1 MARSKEPRSR
11 RVVSRRTIT
20 TLRTVLRF
28 SKGRNAWVL
37 RGVGNRYGPVLVEEG
52 SQRNASPRATAIP
65 PIPLDEY
72 PLDPADDS
80 PTH

>member
-1 MARSKEPRSR
+1 MARSKEPRKR
-11 RVVSRRTIT
+11 KIVSPRAVTV
-20 TLRTVLRF
+20 LRPFLRF

-52 SQRNASPRATAIP
+52 SQRKASPRSTSIP

-72 PLDPADDS
+72 PLDSSDES
-80 PTH
+80 STR